1 MSLVN
6 LNFNRIS
13 SKRSDVL
20 IIDKSG
26 SEHISK
32 CIPSNLSINILNV
45 REGIPYIPKL
55 SFLVFLLRRI
65 FKFKLTYRAL
75 ITAIVDAIDPR
86 VIISFIDTDIVMG
99 QLDLTFPEK
108 LVISVQN
115 GSRMHM
121 GGTNNNYF
129 LLPHYF
135 AFGEYEKDL
144 IKKLNV
150 KYKTFHSVGS
160 LKLGLFLKT

>member
-1 MSLVN
+1 MYIAKVN
-6 LNFNRIS
+6 LNLKRAP
-13 SKRSDVL
+13 SKRCDVL

-26 SEHISK
+26 SEYISK

-75 ITAIVDAIDPR
+75 ITAIVDVVDPT

-99 QLDLTFPEK
+99 QLDLTFPCST
-108 LVISVQN
+108 LIDLILI
-115 GSRMHM
+115 
-121 GGTNNNYF
+121 F
-129 LLPHYF
+129 LLLF
-135 AFGEYEKDL
+135 F
-144 IKKLNV
+144 IKKFFCNLFNIKV
-150 KYKTFHSVGS
+150 AGYS
-160 LKLGLFLKT
+160 LEKILKI